1 MGSLAWHPP
10 TVAGDGV
17 HRHRH
22 RHVPERGPA
31 VLIILTIS
39 EQVVEQDA
47 APEIDP
53 APMVPASPPSVIT
66 VVEIVGIIGLAHL
79 F

>member
-1 MGSLAWHPP
+1 MGSLASR
-10 TVAGDGV
+10 VAGGV

-31 VLIILTIS
+31 VLMIIFTIP

-66 VVEIVGIIGLAHL
+66 VVVIW
-79 F
+79 

>member
-1 MGSLAWHPP
+1 MGSLASR
-10 TVAGDGV
+10 VAGDGV
-17 HRHRH
+17 HRQRH

-31 VLIILTIS
+31 VLMIIFTIP

-66 VVEIVGIIGLAHL
+66 VVVIW
-79 F
+79 